1 MTVVITPYRFSDTVP
16 DFFPD
21 SGLTESL
28 PEFDG
33 MISVAGEEILLGFK
47 VVVDRLGEIQCG
59 EVFFRPRDFEQARN
73 WVLDTQV
80 IGKKDKHALL
90 DLLNSLEEDDT
101 LYLHLTC

>member
-1 MTVVITPYRFSDTVP
+1 MMVVITPYRFSDTLP
-16 DFFPD
+16 DNYPD

-33 MISVAGEEILLGFK
+33 LVSVAGEEILLGFK
-47 VVVDRLGEIQCG
+47 VVVDRYGEIQCG

-73 WVLDTQV
+73 WVFDTNV
-80 IGKKDKHALL
+80 IGKTDKHALL
-90 DLLNSLEEDDT
+90 DLLNTLEDDHT